1 MRTSRI
7 PHPPGSRYLI
17 VHHYLVK
24 RFGLAAAAVLGLL
37 DFLDRA
43 QPKPEMPLASRTRI
57 IAELEGVVGRDA
69 VDKAL
74 KTLLDAGVIKK
85 VKIVTPGEK
94 NINVFVEYAL
104 CADAIPQAVAA
115 NGDDDGGDDGGSS
128 GSGGS
133 GGDSSSG
140 SGGSRNPGTPE
151 IRSSGN
157 SGNQESRGLRKSG
170 LKSGV
175 PDATYISNIK
185 KEEEAVEERK
195 KPRAAASLKTSAREA
210 ASTGRETIS
219 TGRRRRV
226 RPSGIVCWYDSD
238 HDEAERLENE
248 TNPDE
253 LTAAV
258 QSVRSSGK
266 EPVPGLVAMEI
277 ERLRKR
283 REAEATR
290 ARLIATVAA
299 PPIDPEDLAK
309 GQKILESLRR
319 QRASMVSGRTPTA
332 TPETCQDVIG
342 GSNAQTNVDY
352 AGQGSV
358 RGAVR
363 PEYIA

>member
-24 RFGLAAAAVLGLL
+24 RFGFAAAAILGLL

-43 QPKPEMPLASRTRI
+43 QPQPGMPLASRARI
-57 IAELEGVVGRDA
+57 VAELEGIVGRNA
-69 VDKAL
+69 VDQAL

-115 NGDDDGGDDGGSS
+115 NGDDDGGDDGGSGS
-128 GSGGS
+128 DSGGS

-140 SGGSRNPGTPE
+140 SGGSSRNSGTPE
-151 IRSSGN
+151 TRSSGTPDFGS
-157 SGNQESRGLRKSG
+157 SGDSRFRESWGFPISG
-170 LKSGV
+170 PESGV

-185 KEEEAVEERK
+185 EEEAAEEK
-195 KPRAAASLKTSAREA
+195 KLRAAASLKTSAREA
-210 ASTGRETIS
+210 ASTGRREPTS
-219 TGRRRRV
+219 TGRKRRV
-226 RPSGIVCWYDSD
+226 RSSGIVCWYDSD
-238 HDEAERLENE
+238 HDEAERLEKE

-253 LTAAV
+253 LAAAV

-283 REAEATR
+283 REAETAR

-299 PPIDPEDLAK
+299 PPVDPEALAK

-319 QRASMVSGRTPTA
+319 QRANVLSWRTPT
-332 TPETCQDVIG
+332 
-342 GSNAQTNVDY
+342 GS
-352 AGQGSV
+352 
-358 RGAVR
+358 
-363 PEYIA
+363 

>member
-7 PHPPGSRYLI
+7 PHPPSSRYLI

-24 RFGLAAAAVLGLL
+24 RFGFAAAAILGLL

-43 QPKPEMPLASRTRI
+43 QPQPGMPLASRARI
-57 IAELEGVVGRDA
+57 VAELEGIVGRDA

-115 NGDDDGGDDGGSS
+115 NGDDDGGDDGGSGS
-128 GSGGS
+128 GSDSGGS

-140 SGGSRNPGTPE
+140 SDGSRNSGTPE
-151 IRSSGN
+151 IRSSGD
-157 SGNQESRGLRKSG
+157 SGNQESQGLLKSG

-185 KEEEAVEERK
+185 EEEAAEEK
-195 KPRAAASLKTSAREA
+195 KLRAAAASLKTSAREA
-210 ASTGRETIS
+210 ASTGRREPTS

-253 LTAAV
+253 LAAAV

-283 REAEATR
+283 REAETAR

-299 PPIDPEDLAK
+299 PPVDPEALAK
-309 GQKILESLRR
+309 GRKILESLRR
-319 QRASMVSGRTPTA
+319 QRARRSAFAR
-332 TPETCQDVIG
+332 
-342 GSNAQTNVDY
+342 
-352 AGQGSV
+352 
-358 RGAVR
+358 
-363 PEYIA
+363 

>member
-1 MRTSRI
+1 MM
-7 PHPPGSRYLI
+7 
-17 VHHYLVK
+17 
-24 RFGLAAAAVLGLL
+24 AAAAAAGIPGL
-37 DFLDRA
+37 
-43 QPKPEMPLASRTRI
+43 PKPG
-57 IAELEGVVGRDA
+57 LE
-69 VDKAL
+69 
-74 KTLLDAGVIKK
+74 
-85 VKIVTPGEK
+85 P
-94 NINVFVEYAL
+94 
-104 CADAIPQAVAA
+104 
-115 NGDDDGGDDGGSS
+115 
-128 GSGGS
+128 
-133 GGDSSSG
+133 
-140 SGGSRNPGTPE
+140 
-151 IRSSGN
+151 
-157 SGNQESRGLRKSG
+157 
-170 LKSGV
+170 GV

-195 KPRAAASLKTSAREA
+195 KPRAAAASLKTSAREA
-210 ASTGRETIS
+210 AS

-253 LTAAV
+253 LAAAV

-266 EPVPGLVAMEI
+266 EPVPGLVAIEI

-283 REAEATR
+283 KEAEATR

-319 QRASMVSGRTPTA
+319 QRVSMVSGRTPTA

-352 AGQGSV
+352 AGQGGV

>member
-24 RFGLAAAAVLGLL
+24 RFGFAAAAILGLL

-43 QPKPEMPLASRTRI
+43 QPKPEMPLASRARI
-57 IAELEGVVGRDA
+57 VAELEGIVGRNA
-69 VDKAL
+69 VDQAL

-104 CADAIPQAVAA
+104 CADAIPQAVAV

-128 GSGGS
+128 GSGG
-133 GGDSSSG
+133 DSSSG
-140 SGGSRNPGTPE
+140 SGGSSNSGTPE
-151 IRSSGN
+151 TRSSGTPDFGS
-157 SGNQESRGLRKSG
+157 SGDSRFREFRGFPISG
-170 LKSGV
+170 PESGV

-185 KEEEAVEERK
+185 EEEAAEEK
-195 KPRAAASLKTSAREA
+195 KLRAAASLKTSAREA
-210 ASTGRETIS
+210 AS

-238 HDEAERLENE
+238 HDEAERLENK
-248 TNPDE
+248 TLPDE
-253 LTAAV
+253 LAAAV

-283 REAEATR
+283 REAETAR

-299 PPIDPEDLAK
+299 APPVDPEALAK

-319 QRASMVSGRTPTA
+319 QRASLVSGRTPTV
-332 TPETCQDVIG
+332 TPVGTLPG
-342 GSNAQTNVDY
+342 
-352 AGQGSV
+352 
-358 RGAVR
+358 
-363 PEYIA
+363 P